1 MDNKELHYLIKSV
14 IDLNKKR
21 YLIIKD
27 EIDYK

>member
-1 MDNKELHYLIKSV
+1 MDNKELYYLIKSV